1 MDITSLFNISY
12 GIYYISAEYQGQKS
26 ACLVNTVFQLT
37 AEPIRVAV
45 SVSKQNQ
52 THDTILNKG
61 SVAGTVVG
69 TEAETANLGLLGYRT
84 GREVDKFAAL
94 HTKTDCLGNPVIL
107 DDCVS
112 YFSCKVEKTV
122 DLDTHTVFIC
132 SVEDGE
138 VVDKEAVPMT
148 YNYYR
153 QVKKLKSSK
162 FAPTY
167 VDESK

>member
-1 MDITSLFNISY
+1 M
-12 GIYYISAEYQGQKS
+12 
-26 ACLVNTVFQLT
+26 
-37 AEPIRVAV
+37 
-45 SVSKQNQ
+45 
-52 THDTILNKG
+52 
-61 SVAGTVVG
+61 
-69 TEAETANLGLLGYRT
+69 
-84 GREVDKFAAL
+84 
-94 HTKTDCLGNPVIL
+94 
-107 DDCVS
+107 
-112 YFSCKVEKTV
+112 EKTV